1 MKKVNV
7 ALVGLAFGGFFSEI
21 YKNHPDVG
29 RLVLFDVDKKREKH
43 LADRLDIT
51 ESYDSLEDIY
61 KDPNIDAIHFVTP
74 LNMHEDQCIAALE
87 AGKHVACT
95 VPMGISV
102 DGIKAIIEAKR
113 KSGKNYMMME
123 TTLYTYPFFYAKQ
136 MKETGEFGRIQFLRG
151 CHYQDMLNW
160 PDYWVGLPP
169 MYYGTHAI
177 APITVLA
184 GSRIKRVRSLG
195 SGTMNP
201 DYYSH
206 YGNPFPV
213 ETALIEY
220 ENGLIAEVT
229 RSLFEMAREYKEG
242 FSVYGSDKSF
252 EWGFADNDPPIVTTA
267 IAPQSG
273 KRGGTCSEETIDLP
287 LYADS
292 LPESIQQYA
301 VRGGD
306 FDPLNPQN
314 SWDARLGVG
323 HHGSHP
329 HLCHE
334 FIRSI
339 VEERKPEVDE
349 MLGANITL
357 AGILAHESAMK
368 GGIPIEVPEF

>member
-7 ALVGLAFGGFFSEI
+7 ALVGLAFGGYFSEI
-21 YKNHPDVG
+21 YKNHPNVG
-29 RLVLFDVDKKREKH
+29 RLILFDVDKEREKH
-43 LADRLDIT
+43 LADRLGIT
-51 ESYDSLEDIY
+51 ESYDCLDDIL
-61 KDPNIDAIHFVTP
+61 KDPDIDAIHFVTP
-74 LNMHEDQCIAALE
+74 LTMHEEQCVSALE

-102 DGIKAIIEAKR
+102 DGIKAIIDAKR

-136 MKETGEFGRIQFLRG
+136 MKENGEFGRIQFLRG

-160 PDYWVGLPP
+160 PSYWCGLPP

-177 APITVLA
+177 APITVLS
-184 GSRIKRVRSLG
+184 GSKIKRVRALG

-201 DYYSH
+201 EYYSC
-206 YGNPFPV
+206 YGNKFPV
-213 ETALIEY
+213 ETAFLEY
-220 ENGLIAEVT
+220 ENGLVAEVT
-229 RSLFEMAREYKEG
+229 RSLFETAREYKEG

-267 IAPQSG
+267 IAPEPG

-287 LYADS
+287 LYAEN

-301 VRGGD
+301 IRGGD

-329 HLCHE
+329 HLCNE

-339 VEERKPEVDE
+339 IEERRPEVDE

-368 GGIPIEVPEF
+368 GGIPIDVPEF